1 MMEPE
6 ERDRAVECLVRT
18 RDGVV
23 AAIDGLSEAQMKFKA
38 SAERWSVAETLEHI
52 AKAEELVYR
61 RVMSGLARDAA
72 PPPDHDR
79 AGIDDVILTRIS
91 TSRRPATAPSSMKPE
106 GTWTPAEALNRFL
119 ESRACSIAAMEN
131 EPELRDHAWDS
142 PFGMKLDAYQWL
154 LFNAS
159 HSERHTRQ
167 IFAVKAEP
175 NFPTK

>member
-1 MMEPE
+1 
-6 ERDRAVECLVRT
+6 
-18 RDGVV
+18 
-23 AAIDGLSEAQMKFKA
+23 MKFKA
-38 SAERWSVAETLEHI
+38 SGERWSVAETLEHI

-61 RVMSGLARDAA
+61 RVMSGLATDPA

-79 AGIDDVILTRIS
+79 AGVDDVILTRIPR
-91 TSRRPATAPSSMKPE
+91 SRRPVTAPASMKPE
-106 GTWTPAEALNRFL
+106 GEWTAAESLSRFL
-119 ESRACSIAAMEN
+119 DSRAHSIAAVEN
-131 EPELRDHAWDS
+131 ESGLRDHAWDS

-167 IFAVKAEP
+167 ILAVKAEP